1 MSTVAFSPT
10 DEQKLAIN
18 EKGSIIVSAAAGS
31 GKTAVLVERV
41 VRLLTDEKS
50 PVMADKLLVVTF
62 TNAAAAELRQRIER
76 RIQEELKA
84 HPDNIL
90 LQKQNLLLSSAK
102 ISTIDS
108 FCLDFIRENFETIG
122 INPSFKIADTPTLN
136 ALSKTALSQV
146 INGYFESK
154 DKEFLSLLDFL
165 GDDYDDSIL
174 QKTVTAV
181 FDFSRHLPFPKLWL
195 SEILNQYKAHSTGE
209 SELWINGAAEV
220 AKELAED
227 AYIQSNQALDLLST
241 SDVGLE
247 KYGTNFNYFKEIS
260 ATVFELAKENKW
272 NEIYGV
278 LNESKAPAVKRL
290 SSDEKTANV
299 EAAVTFRDNAKK
311 IITKISNIVYAQK
324 DDIVK
329 EFAYIYPYISKIVE
343 IVGKYEDELY
353 SLLNENDLV
362 TFYSAEQT
370 VLGMLVKAENGKL
383 IACDNIEAFSGK
395 FDAILVDEYQ
405 DTNTLQDTLFTVLSG
420 GGKNLFCVGDIKQC
434 IYKFR
439 GSNPLNFLHKKR
451 SAKPFENREENDMLR
466 VDLGCNFRS
475 RSEICGFINSV
486 FSKLIYTENSGF
498 DYDEKEQLVANAE
511 FPINNDIKVENH
523 FLNYDEI
530 INNSENSFET
540 KLEAEACAVADIIES
555 TINKE
560 PFLRDKNTLRKA
572 KYSDIAILVRSMRG
586 KDEVFISA
594 LRKRGIPVS
603 VSAADLIETDEVN
616 TLISILKIISNPSD
630 DIALLTVLT
639 SSVFS
644 FSINEL
650 AEIRAEHK
658 RGNFYSALSFAAKNG
673 KKKATEFIST
683 LGVLRRRSIVVSLD
697 VLIEEIFEETNLLNL
712 YSKKENGD
720 IKRLNLLCVQN
731 LAADF
736 GAVNSQDVGG
746 FLKYFSNLE
755 NRDFSFSNDSS
766 DGVKIM
772 SIHKSKGLQFPV
784 CILANLTNKF
794 NEQDLRDSVILSE
807 NYGLSCVYYNEN
819 GEKQDNNI
827 LRTLMKHDEKKNL
840 LSEELRIFYVALT
853 RAEEKLITVSTY
865 ENLSDEIAQK
875 SHLLELTNSKS
886 RVEYSLFR
894 KNISYADWLVESLI
908 LDGKFDALSGKINDS
923 QIVIHSKLSDDKP
936 LELSLS
942 SNAEFVDSANIE
954 GLKFNYSYEYPYK
967 ELLDLQA
974 KSSVTDIVHKADEKN
989 YRFTTRP
996 VFMQSKGLS
1005 SAERGTAMHKVMQ
1018 MADYVRCKT
1027 DLESVLEELYENL
1040 VLSEIEYDS
1049 LDLDLF
1055 KTFFSSEL
1063 CDRIIR
1069 SNTVKREMKFLT
1081 QFKADELLEGINEK
1095 SKDEEIIVQ
1104 GAVDLLFVEDGEIV
1118 IVDFKSDRNKS
1129 ENELIDAYE
1138 KQLIIYSKAC
1148 EKLLKM
1154 PVKELLIYSYSLGK
1168 SIKIK

>member
-1 MSTVAFSPT
+1 MAFSPT
-10 DEQKLAIN
+10 KEQALAIN
-18 EKGSIIVSAAAGS
+18 ENGSIIVSAAAGS

-41 VRLLTDEKS
+41 MRLLTDEKS

-76 RIQEELKA
+76 RIQEEIKA
-84 HPDNIL
+84 NPDNIL
-90 LQKQNLLLSSAK
+90 LQKQSLLLSGAK

-108 FCLDFIRENFETIG
+108 FCLDFMRENFEVIG
-122 INPSFKIADTPTLN
+122 INPSFKIADTPTIN
-136 ALSKTALSQV
+136 SLSKTALSQV
-146 INGYFESK
+146 IGGYFESK

-174 QKTVTAV
+174 QKTVTSV

-209 SELWINGAAEV
+209 SDLWINGVLDV

-227 AYIQSNQALDLLST
+227 AYIQSSRALNLLST
-241 SDVGLE
+241 SDAALE
-247 KYGTNFNYFKEIS
+247 KYGANFTYFKEIS
-260 ATVFELAKENKW
+260 AAVFEVANEGKW
-272 NEIYGV
+272 DEIFSI
-278 LNESKAPAVKRL
+278 LKDIKAPAVKRL
-290 SSDEKTANV
+290 SSDEKTSKI
-299 EAAVTFRDNAKK
+299 EEAVTYRDSAKK
-311 IITKISNIVYAQK
+311 LIAKISSVVYAQK
-324 DDIVK
+324 EDIIK
-329 EFAYIYPYISKIVE
+329 EFVYIYPYIFKIIE
-343 IVGKYEDELY
+343 IVNKYEDAFY

-370 VLGMLVKAENGKL
+370 VLDMLVKVENGKL
-383 IACDNIEAFSGK
+383 VACDNIDVFSGK

-439 GSNPLNFLHKKR
+439 GSNPLNFLHKKS
-451 SAKPFENREENDMLR
+451 SAKPIDSRNENDMLR
-466 VDLGCNFRS
+466 IDLGCNFRS
-475 RSEICGFINSV
+475 RSEICDFINSV
-486 FSKLIYTENSGF
+486 FTKLIYTENSGF
-498 DYDEKEQLVANAE
+498 DYDKDEELVANAE
-511 FPINNDIKVENH
+511 FPLNNDIKVENH
-523 FLNYDEI
+523 FLKFDEI
-530 INNSENSFET
+530 LNNSENAFKT

-555 TINKE
+555 VINKE
-560 PFLRDKNTLRKA
+560 PFLRDKNSLRKA

-586 KDEVFISA
+586 KDEAFIGA
-594 LRKRGIPVS
+594 LKKRGIPVS
-603 VSAADLIETDEVN
+603 VSAADILESDEVN
-616 TLISILKIISNPSD
+616 TLISFLKIISNPSD

-639 SSVFS
+639 SPVVS
-644 FSINEL
+644 FSVNEL

-673 KKKATEFIST
+673 NKKATEFISL

-712 YSKKENGD
+712 YSKNENGD
-720 IKRLNLLCVQN
+720 IKRSNLLCIQN
-731 LAADF
+731 LAADY
-736 GAVNSQDVGG
+736 GAVNSQDIQG
-746 FLKYFSNLE
+746 FLQYFINME

-807 NYGLSCVYYNEN
+807 NRGISCVYYNEN

-827 LRTLMKHDEKKNL
+827 LRTLMRHEEKKSL

-865 ENLSDEIAQK
+865 DNFNEELTQK
-875 SHLLELTNSKS
+875 NHMLELTNSKP
-886 RVEYSLFR
+886 RIEYSLFR
-894 KNISYADWLVESLI
+894 KNVSYADWLIESLI
-908 LDGKFDALSGKINDS
+908 LDGKFDALIGKINDS
-923 QIVIHSKLSDDKP
+923 QIVIHNKLKVDEPLINQNSVNTDDM
-936 LELSLS
+936 
-942 SNAEFVDSANIE
+942 NSANIDD
-954 GLKFNYSYEYPYK
+954 LKLYYSYEYPYK

-989 YRFTTRP
+989 YRFSARP

-1027 DLESVLEELYENL
+1027 DLEAVLEELYENL
-1040 VLSEIEYDS
+1040 VLSETEFNS
-1049 LDLDLF
+1049 LDIDLF

-1069 SNTVKREMKFLT
+1069 SDFVKREMKFLT
-1081 QFKADELLEGINEK
+1081 EFKAGELLEDISEK
-1095 SKDEEIIVQ
+1095 SKNEEIIVQ
-1104 GAVDLLFVEDGEIV
+1104 GAVDLLFAEDGGIV
-1118 IVDFKSDRNKS
+1118 IVDFKSDRNKN
-1129 ENELIDAYE
+1129 ENELINAYE
-1138 KQLIIYSKAC
+1138 KQLIIYAKAC

-1168 SIKIK
+1168 TIKIK